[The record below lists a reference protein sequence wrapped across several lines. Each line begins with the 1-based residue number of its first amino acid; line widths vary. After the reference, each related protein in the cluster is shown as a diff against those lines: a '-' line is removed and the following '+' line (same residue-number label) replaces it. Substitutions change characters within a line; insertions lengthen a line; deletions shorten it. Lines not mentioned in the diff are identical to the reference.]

1 MNNTYILIPSRIGST
16 RLNRKPLI
24 EINGESL
31 IQRVYKNAQ
40 HLTNNV
46 FVATDSDEIK
56 DNLSDLTDNV
66 IITSSNHISGTDR
79 VYEAATIIGL
89 DRDDLIINLQ
99 GDEPFLPSNAVNQ
112 LVNDYKKNTCD
123 VITLSNHLESTS
135 DLSNPNCVKVDID
148 MNNFALDFFRLSE
161 KKNLKRHV
169 GVYGYSFHTLNK
181 LVSLDPTK
189 REIENKLEQLRFLDH
204 QFKIYVS
211 NYGGQIPHGIDTEED
226 VIKAQNYLN
235 NNENNPES

>member
-31 IQRVYKNAQ
+31 IQRVYKNAL
-40 HLTNNV
+40 HVTNNV
-46 FVATDSDEIK
+46 FVATDSEEIK

-79 VYEAATIIGL
+79 VFEAATIIGL

-148 MNNFALDFFRLSE
+148 INNFALDFFRLSE
-161 KKNLKRHV
+161 KKNLKRHI
-169 GVYGYSFHTLNK
+169 G
-181 LVSLDPTK
+181 
-189 REIENKLEQLRFLDH
+189 
-204 QFKIYVS
+204 IYCLLYTS
-211 NYGGQIPHGIDTEED
+211 PSPRD
-226 VIKAQNYLN
+226 
-235 NNENNPES
+235 